1 MKKRIWLGFL
11 AVLAIAV
18 SAGTGWYWKQLQ
30 SPVRGLPVSGE
41 SRSLHHLWET
51 QLPLLSDKAVAE
63 GYAPAISPAIAQV
76 SAPAISPE
84 RLLAHVRAL
93 DFERYRED
101 DRLRVREYISQQLLS
116 WGWTPQ
122 LQAFDGGV
130 NVWAQRGG
138 TDPNAGAI
146 LVGAHYDTVPG
157 SPGADDN
164 ASGVAAVLEVARLL
178 GSQRTPRG
186 LWVAFFDEEELGLRG
201 SLAFTAGNLSLKEL
215 RGAIV
220 LDMVGY
226 ACHDAGCQQYP
237 KGMPVKPPGDKGDFL
252 AVVGDV
258 EHRRL
263 LEPFERFG
271 GGRVKGVDLG
281 MPAVF
286 SLPVPLKGV
295 LVPDVLRSDHAAFWY
310 NNIGAVLVTDTAN
323 LRTPHYHKGS
333 DTPATID
340 RQFFAGAGQLV
351 VSAASS
357 LLEGRGSLASAG
369 VSR

>member
-1 MKKRIWLGFL
+1 LTEMKNRIWLGFL
-11 AVLAIAV
+11 AVLAIAI

-30 SPVRGLPVSGE
+30 SPVSGLPVSGE
-41 SRSLHHLWET
+41 SRSLHHLWEVA
-51 QLPLLSDKAVAE
+51 LPPLSDKAVAE
-63 GYAPAISPAIAQV
+63 GYAPAIS
-76 SAPAISPE
+76 PAISPE

-93 DFERYRED
+93 DFERYQED
-101 DRLRVREYISQQLLS
+101 DRLRVREYISQQLVS

-122 LQAFDGGV
+122 LQVFDGGV
-130 NVWAQRGG
+130 NVWAQRAG

-164 ASGVAAVLEVARLL
+164 ASGVAAVLEVARVL
-178 GSQRTPRG
+178 GSQRTPRA

-201 SLAFTAGNLSLKEL
+201 SLAFTAGDLSLKDL

-237 KGMPVKPPGDKGDFL
+237 KGMPVKPPGNKGDFL

-258 EHRRL
+258 EHRPL
-263 LEPFERFG
+263 LEAFERFG
-271 GGRVKGVDLG
+271 AGRVKGVDLG

-295 LVPDVLRSDHAAFWY
+295 LVPDVLRSDHAPFWY

-357 LLEGRGSLASAG
+357 LLEGKGSLASAFG
-369 VSR
+369 SR